1 MVKEYLYP
9 IKLRR
14 DTMQTYHNKTV
25 GQVEKELKTDIKTG
39 LSNDEVKKR
48 LEKYGKNKLKE
59 KKKKNIFRR
68 FIEQFND
75 FMIIILLAAAAISYF
90 TSAMQGDAD
99 ITEPVII
106 LAIVVLNAL
115 LGVIQEKRAEQS
127 LEALKKLSTP
137 HACILRSG
145 REITI
150 NAEDVVPGDILII
163 SAGDIVAADCRL
175 VSSNNLLVD
184 ESSLTG
190 ESVNAEKDATVIL
203 DEFSPLGDRK
213 NLILSS
219 TSVTAG
225 KGKAIVTSTGMN
237 TEVGHIAD
245 MLMTDE
251 TEQTPLQKKLSDTGK
266 TLGIAAL
273 FVCLVIFIIGL
284 FRSLPPFDMFMTAVS
299 LAVAAIP
306 EGLPAIVTI
315 MLAIGVMRM
324 SKHHAIVRNLPS
336 VETLGSAS
344 VICSDKTGTLTQ
356 NKMTVT
362 TDYTSDKKMLYR
374 LCAMC
379 CDDDNIH
386 RSPTENALLIAAQN
400 NGFIKD
406 TLDKKYRRIDEI
418 PFDSTRKRMTTMHH
432 DIKGYKTIVKGAV
445 EYVLPLCKSIYNGQK
460 VIPLSSQGKRKIM
473 SENSKMTGNGLRVIA
488 VCYRDDYTKAPIN
501 ENNMVFVGLVGIEDP
516 PRKEAY
522 EAVRQ
527 CKRAGIRPVM
537 ITGDHAGTALSIA
550 KRIGIADDSSQVMTG
565 DVLEKISDEELS
577 KTIYKYSIF
586 ARVTPSHKTKIVK
599 ALKRNGEVVAMTGD
613 GVNDAPALAAA
624 DIGCSMGIS
633 GTDVAKSASDMI
645 LTDDNFS
652 TIVYAVREGRSIF
665 ANIKKAV
672 QFLLSSNIGEI
683 LTVFSG
689 ILFGWSSPLTAIQL
703 LWVNLVTD
711 SLPAIA
717 LGLDAPDTDIMD
729 KKPRSPKKGLFAD
742 GLWASILFE
751 GLMIGALALLAFS
764 IGANLFGGLTA
775 GRTMAFAVLSISQL
789 IHAFNMRSEHS
800 VFKAGLFK
808 NPYLVLSLIIGLIL
822 EVTVISVPYLAD
834 IFGVI
839 PMSPI
844 MWCITMVLSLMPLVI
859 VEIQKFAASVFF
871 RIDTQK

>member
-1 MVKEYLYP
+1 
-9 IKLRR
+9 
-14 DTMQTYHNKTV
+14 MQTYHNKTIA
-25 GQVEKELKTDIKTG
+25 QTEKELDTSIKTG

-48 LEKYGKNKLKE
+48 LAKYGKNKLNE
-59 KKKKNIFRR
+59 QKKKNIFQK

-75 FMIIILLAAAAISYF
+75 FMIIILLGAAAVSFF
-90 TSAMQGDAD
+90 TSIMQGDAD

-115 LGVIQEKRAEQS
+115 LGVIQEKRAEHS
-127 LEALKKLSTP
+127 LEELKKLSTP
-137 HACILRSG
+137 HACLLRGG
-145 REITI
+145 REITV
-150 NAEDVVPGDILII
+150 NAQDVVPGDILIV

-175 VSSNNLLVD
+175 VSSNNLTVD

-190 ESVNAEKDATVIL
+190 ESVNADKDAEALL
-203 DEFSPLGDRK
+203 DEFAPLGDRK

-219 TSVTAG
+219 TPVTMG
-225 KGKAIVTSTGMN
+225 KGKAIVTATGMN
-237 TEVGHIAD
+237 TEVGHIAN
-245 MLMTDE
+245 MLIGKE
-251 TEQTPLQKKLSDTGK
+251 NEQTPLQKKLSDTGK

-273 FVCLVIFIIGL
+273 FVCLIIFIIGL

-324 SKHHAIVRNLPS
+324 SKHNAIVRNLPS

-362 TDYTSDKKMLYR
+362 SDYTHDEKMLYR

-379 CDDDNIH
+379 CDNDTVH

-400 NGFIKD
+400 HGFNKEM
-406 TLDKKYRRIDEI
+406 LDKKYRRIDEI
-418 PFDSTRKRMTTMHH
+418 PFDSTRKRMTTLHH

-445 EYVLPLCKSIYNGQK
+445 EFILPLCKSIYNGEK
-460 VIPLSSQGKRKIM
+460 ILPLSAQGRRKIL
-473 SENSKMTGNGLRVIA
+473 SENSKMTDNGLRVIA
-488 VCYRDDYTKAPIN
+488 VCYRDDYTKSPIN
-501 ENNMVFVGLVGIEDP
+501 ENNMIFAGLIGMEDP
-516 PRKEAY
+516 PRKEAH

-527 CKRAGIRPVM
+527 CKRAGIRPIM
-537 ITGDHAGTALSIA
+537 ITGDHAGTALSVA
-550 KRIGIADDSSQVMTG
+550 KRIGIADHSSQVMTG
-565 DVLEKISDEELS
+565 EQLEKISDDELA
-577 KTIYKYSIF
+577 KDIYKFNVF

-599 ALKRNGEVVAMTGD
+599 AFKSNGEIVAMTGD
-613 GVNDAPALAAA
+613 GVNDAPALSAA

-717 LGLDAPDTDIMD
+717 LGLDKPDKDIMD

-742 GLWASILFE
+742 GLWASIIFE

-764 IGANLFGGLTA
+764 IGANIFGNLVT
-775 GRTMAFAVLSISQL
+775 GRTMSFAVLSISQL
-789 IHAFNMRSEHS
+789 VHAFNMRSEHS

-808 NPYLVLSLIIGLIL
+808 NPYLVLSLIIGLAL
-822 EVTVISVPYLAD
+822 EVTVISIPYLAD
-834 IFGVI
+834 IFGVVTL
-839 PMSPI
+839 SPV
-844 MWCITMVLSLMPLVI
+844 MWAIVALLSVMPLVI
-859 VEIQKFAASVFF
+859 VEIQKFAISVFF
-871 RIDTQK
+871 RIDTKN